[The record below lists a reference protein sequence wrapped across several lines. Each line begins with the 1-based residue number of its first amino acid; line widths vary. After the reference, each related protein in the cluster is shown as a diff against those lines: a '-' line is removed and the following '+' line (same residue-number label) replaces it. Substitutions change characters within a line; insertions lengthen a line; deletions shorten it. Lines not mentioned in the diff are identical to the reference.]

1 MALDAAGKFHESGA
15 MQFLKTLFW
24 VVFAVVMV
32 LFARDNWQ
40 VVHVNLWAGL
50 IADVKLPVLVLLAFL
65 LGFLPT
71 FIVYRARLWSLR
83 RRLETHGHNNV
94 GGPAAIP
101 VAVPTPVRTSSAPT
115 DLVKR
120 PADGREAADAKAWP
134 TP

>member
-1 MALDAAGKFHESGA
+1 

-50 IADVKLPVLVLLAFL
+50 IADVKLPVLVLTAFL

-71 FIVYRARLWSLR
+71 LIIYRARLWSLR
-83 RRLETHGHNNV
+83 RRLETQGTAGN
-94 GGPAAIP
+94 GPAPI
-101 VAVPTPVRTSSAPT
+101 AVPVPAPVRTSSAPA
-115 DLVKR
+115 DLAKR
-120 PADGREAADAKAWP
+120 PGEAREATDAKAWP